1 MSCSAG
7 VCAPTVTDAMLNV
20 TDLENLLA
28 SGNVSVVTTNERQR
42 SGEQYRR
49 YRNRSVLVERR
60 EHGYT

>member
-7 VCAPTVTDAMLNV
+7 VCAPTATDAVLNV

-28 SGNVSVVTTNERQR
+28 SGNVSVVATNERQR

-49 YRNRSVLVERR
+49 YPSVFVERR
-60 EHGYT
+60 EHAYT